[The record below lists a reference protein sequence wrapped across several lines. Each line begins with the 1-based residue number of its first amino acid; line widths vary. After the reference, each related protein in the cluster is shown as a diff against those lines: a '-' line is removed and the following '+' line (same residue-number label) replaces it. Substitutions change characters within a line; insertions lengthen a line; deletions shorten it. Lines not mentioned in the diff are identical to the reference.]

1 MFLLIIFWAVYS
13 SANGFSVRRQEQNGV
28 AAEGIKGFLAH
39 ICRYKAIFC
48 SVGLIQSVEKSVDR
62 VEEPERVLR
71 VYVVATIGDSDEFTL
86 RQRVT
91 EALGRV
97 FG

>member
-13 SANGFSVRRQEQNGV
+13 SAHGFSVRRQEQNGV
-28 AAEGIKGFLAH
+28 AAAGIKGFLAH
-39 ICRYKAIFC
+39 ICRYNAIFC

>member
-1 MFLLIIFWAVYS
+1 MFLLIIFWAVYL
-13 SANGFSVRRQEQNGV
+13 SAHRFSVRRQEQNGV
-28 AAEGIKGFLAH
+28 AAIGIKGFLAH
-39 ICRYKAIFC
+39 ICRYNAIFC